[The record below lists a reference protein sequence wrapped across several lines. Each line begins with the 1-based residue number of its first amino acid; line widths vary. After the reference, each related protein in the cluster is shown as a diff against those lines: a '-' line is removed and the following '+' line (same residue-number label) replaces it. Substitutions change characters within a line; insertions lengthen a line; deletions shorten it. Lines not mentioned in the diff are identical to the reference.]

1 MKLIIIIIIIFSNAS
16 KRMTMN
22 IRFQTAVGAVG
33 EPPGLLLL
41 FNPFYTPVTPFVVI
55 MISAA
60 CIVPRFVCIR
70 IFIYYI
76 IYTHTTH
83 TYIKI

>member
-1 MKLIIIIIIIFSNAS
+1 
-16 KRMTMN
+16 MTMN

-33 EPPGLLLL
+33 EPPGLLWLL
-41 FNPFYTPVTPFVVI
+41 NPFYTPVTPFVVI

-60 CIVPRFVCIR
+60 CSSSVCMHTY
-70 IFIYYI
+70 IYILYNM
-76 IYTHTTH
+76 YTY